1 MGSYVVFLVL
11 SGTVYHPPSADD
23 RAILDY
29 LITSLTAIEGLHP
42 SCGVLLA
49 GDFNRLNVNRLWVQF
64 NVKQLVLVPTR
75 AERIFDLI
83 ITNIPQFYGK
93 DTLVMYPPF
102 GLSDHSVVVLHA
114 KEWLPNTPGQR
125 TVTKRDTRPSRKN
138 ELGRY
143 LSAIHWS
150 IVESAVSSED
160 KLRLLIDF
168 IKVGLDTI
176 IPFQQVKLHN
186 NDPPWITAAFKNL
199 IKLRQKA
206 FSKGDTQLYRYYR
219 NPVNRER
226 KLCRS
231 KLFFSKILQ
240 LKETKPKLVERDQA
254 YLRYGTCYRFGP
266 FAGTIPH

>member
-1 MGSYVVFLVL
+1 M
-11 SGTVYHPPSADD
+11 
-23 RAILDY
+23 
-29 LITSLTAIEGLHP
+29 
-42 SCGVLLA
+42 
-49 GDFNRLNVNRLWVQF
+49 
-64 NVKQLVLVPTR
+64 KQLVLVPTR

-83 ITNIPQFYGK
+83 ITNIPQSYGK

-102 GLSDHSVVVLHA
+102 GQSDNNMVVLHA
-114 KEWLPNTPGQR
+114 KERLPNTPNQR
-125 TVTKRDTRPSRKN
+125 TVKKRDTRPSRKN

-143 LSAIHWS
+143 LSAIDWS
-150 IVESAVSSED
+150 IVESTVSSED

-168 IKVGLDTI
+168 INVGLDTI
-176 IPFQQVKLHN
+176 MPVKQVKLHN

-206 FSKGDTQLYRYYR
+206 FSKGDTQLYRSYR
-219 NPVNRER
+219 NSVNGET

-254 YLRYGTCYRFGP
+254 YLRYGSCYRFGP